1 MRLASLVPRLVLPTV
16 LTLITALFVN
26 GAPASAAPPTPPTR
40 PTPASRLEPR
50 LAETLAARGSADVFV
65 ILKEKAD
72 LSATRSLKKHADRT
86 AYGFQALTATADRSQ
101 AGLRALL
108 RASHV
113 DFRPY
118 WLVNTILVRGAS
130 PELVDRLGAR
140 SDVARV
146 RAAGSVTLPEPEA
159 QTRALAQV
167 AAVEWGVDRV
177 GAPRVWNELHVRGEG
192 VVVATIDSGVQ
203 YDHPALAAHYRGY
216 RAGGAYVHD
225 YNWFDPT
232 LVCGVPSATPCDNN
246 GHGTHTMGTIVGDD
260 GAANHTGVA
269 PGATWISA
277 KGCATSSCADA
288 DLLAAGQ
295 WMLAPTDLMGRN
307 PRPDLAPHI
316 VSNSWGGATNDPF
329 YQQIVSSWA
338 QAGIFPVFAA
348 GNDGPSCGTAHSPG
362 DYDDSYAVGAF
373 GEDGKIASFS
383 SRGAEDATGTK
394 PNITAPGSSVRSS
407 VPGGKY
413 DVLSGTSMATPHVA
427 GAIALLWSAAPGLR
441 GDIATTRRLLDET
454 AVDTEDYSCG
464 GTKENNQVWGEGRLD
479 AFAAALLAPRGV
491 TGTLTGTV
499 ADLDGTPLPH
509 PVVTVSASG
518 ARRTVTGDALGSF
531 SVAVA
536 PGAYEVSAGAFG
548 FTPATL
554 KATVTA
560 GATSTLAWRLTSLPK
575 YDVVGEVLQSGGEPL
590 PGVAV
595 TIEGTPYP
603 TVTTSADGT
612 FGMAAVPV
620 GTWRVSVK
628 GARCGASTT
637 VTVVVDGDEYVT
649 IETPLRKDDFGNKCD
664 VLPRPTWTAGTT
676 VLPLTGDDAAT
687 AVTLPFTFPLYG
699 KAYTKAYVST
709 NGFLN
714 FQRLNNQ
721 SQNGAIPSG
730 GLPNAAVYAFWD
742 DLVVDASASVLSAS
756 LGTAPHRR
764 FLIEWRNVSLLAQ
777 PAARLT
783 FSVEL
788 HENGQIFFQYKT
800 LPVGTVTR
808 GGSATV
814 GLEDG
819 TGLEAFDYSVNQPSL
834 RPGMGI
840 RFYGSGVVQGV
851 VRTVDGKP
859 VSGLEIDLYRPSDA
873 TVILTSVTD
882 ASGVYRFFAPQG
894 AYKVVS
900 TDSDWEYAMVPVTVT
915 EEGQVITADLTVY
928 PGDSTITGT
937 VRDDSGKPMA
947 GVTVALQ
954 DSRTPSATTNAEGA
968 YTLSGV
974 HGGPQ
979 FVQVLT
985 RACEVRAQRRVAV
998 GGDLVLDLTAGMPID
1013 SSGFACSRK
1022 AKEYVPGTDPADV
1035 GEAQSAMLPLPF
1047 AFPLSGGTFTTVGV
1061 TPTGILLFY
1070 DPLNPDWSWAGPF
1083 QADLVI
1089 DDNSAVLTATVGQ
1102 GADRRFVVEW
1112 RNVELRNTDLRL
1124 SFEAVLYPDGR
1135 ILLQYGDLPDDE
1147 RVRDGDALV
1156 GVSNAYGPEKFLI
1169 WGALDPAVAFE
1180 LSPSPRA
1187 S

>member
-1 MRLASLVPRLVLPTV
+1 MRLASLVPRLALPVV
-16 LTLITALFVN
+16 LTLLTALSAN
-26 GAPASAAPPTPPTR
+26 GAQASAAP

-50 LAETLAARGSADVFV
+50 LAETLSTRGGADVFV
-65 ILKEKAD
+65 TLKEKAD
-72 LSATRSLKKHADRT
+72 LSATRSLKKHADKT
-86 AYGFQALTATADRSQ
+86 AYGFRALTATADRSQ
-101 AGLRALL
+101 RGLRALL
-108 RASHV
+108 RKAHV
-113 DFRPY
+113 DFTPY
-118 WLVNTILVRGAS
+118 WLVNTILVRGADA
-130 PELVDRLGAR
+130 ELVDRLGAR
-140 SDVARV
+140 SDVAGV
-146 RAAGSVTLPEPEA
+146 RMAGSVKLPKPEV
-159 QTRALAQV
+159 QPRALAQ
-167 AAVEWGVDRV
+167 AAGVEWGVDRV
-177 GAPRVWNELHVRGEG
+177 GAPRVWNELRVRGEG

-203 YDHPALAAHYRGY
+203 YDHPALATHYRGY

-232 LVCGVPSATPCDNN
+232 LVCGVPSVTPCDNN

-260 GAANHTGVA
+260 GGANHTGVA
-269 PGATWISA
+269 PGATWITA
-277 KGCATSSCADA
+277 KGCATSSCSDA

-295 WMLAPTDLMGRN
+295 WILAPTDLKGQN
-307 PRPDLAPHI
+307 PRPDLAPNI
-316 VSNSWGGATNDPF
+316 VSNSWGGAAADPF
-329 YQQIVSSWA
+329 YQQIVSSWT

-348 GNDGPSCGTAHSPG
+348 GNEGPACGTAHSPG
-362 DYDDSYAVGAF
+362 DYDGSYAVGAF
-373 GEDGKIASFS
+373 GEDGQIASFS
-383 SRGAEDATGTK
+383 SRGAEDATGIK

-427 GAIALLWSAAPGLR
+427 GAIALLWSAAPSLR

-464 GTKENNQVWGEGRLD
+464 GTKENNRVWGQGRLD
-479 AFAAALLAPRGV
+479 AFAAVLLAPRGA

-499 ADLDGTPLPH
+499 TDLDGTPLPN
-509 PVVTVSASG
+509 PAVTVSASG
-518 ARRTVTGDALGSF
+518 ARRTVTGDAQGVF
-531 SVAVA
+531 SVAAA
-536 PGAYEVSAGAFG
+536 PGEYEVTAAAFG
-548 FTPATL
+548 FAPATL
-554 KATVTA
+554 KATVTS
-560 GATSTLAWRLTSLPK
+560 GATSTLQWHLASLPK
-575 YDVVGEVLQSGGEPL
+575 YDVLGEVLQTGGEPL

-603 TVTTSADGT
+603 TVTTSADGS

-637 VTVVVDGDEYVT
+637 TTVVVDGDEYVT
-649 IETPLRKDDFGNKCD
+649 INTPLRKDGFGNKCD
-664 VLPRPTWTAGTT
+664 VLPKPTWTAGTT

-699 KAYTKAYVST
+699 KPYTKAYIST

-730 GLPNAAVYAFWD
+730 GLPNASVYAFWD
-742 DLVVDASASVLSAS
+742 DLMVDSSASVLSAS

-764 FLIEWRNVSLLAQ
+764 FLIEWRNVSLVAQ
-777 PAARLT
+777 PTARLT
-783 FSVEL
+783 FSLEL

-800 LPVGTVTR
+800 LPVGNAPR

-814 GLEDG
+814 GLENG

-851 VRTVDGKP
+851 VGTADGKP
-859 VSGLEIDLYRPSDA
+859 VSGLEVSLYRPSDA
-873 TVILTSVTD
+873 TVILTAVTD

-894 AYKVVS
+894 AYSVVI
-900 TDSDWEYAMVPVTVT
+900 TDVEWEYARASATIT
-915 EEGQVITADLTVY
+915 EEGQVVTAGLTVY
-928 PGDSTITGT
+928 PGDNTITGT
-937 VRDDSGKPMA
+937 VRDSSGKPLA
-947 GVTVALQ
+947 GAMVALQ
-954 DSRTPSATTNAEGA
+954 DSRTPSTTTDDKGA
-968 YTLSGV
+968 YTLTGV

-985 RACEVRAQRRVAV
+985 RACEVQAQRKIAVAE
-998 GGDLVLDLTAGMPID
+998 DTVLDLTAGMPID
-1013 SSGFACSRK
+1013 PSGFACSRK
-1022 AKEYVPGTDPADV
+1022 PKAYVPATDPADV
-1035 GEAQSAMLPLPF
+1035 GEMQSAMIPLPF
-1047 AFPLSGGTFTTVGV
+1047 AFPLSRGTFNAVGV
-1061 TPTGILLFY
+1061 TPTGTLLFY
-1070 DPLNPDWSWAGPF
+1070 DPLNPEWSWASPF
-1083 QADLVI
+1083 WADLVV
-1089 DDNSAVLTATVGQ
+1089 DDSAAVLTATTGQ
-1102 GADRRFVVEW
+1102 GADQRFVVEW
-1112 RNVELRNTDLRL
+1112 RNVGLRGTELRI

-1147 RVRDGDALV
+1147 RVRDGGATV
-1156 GVSNAYGPEKFLI
+1156 GVSNAYGPDMFLV

-1180 LSPSPRA
+1180 LRPSPQTP
-1187 S
+1187 